1 MTQREP
7 VTLPQETVTM
17 AMMAAAICCVLI
29 SYVAVR
35 SFELAGLGTYLVLGV
50 GGMVVIGYV
59 VPHVTAMWI
68 GKSLDEI
75 MG

>member
-17 AMMAAAICCVLI
+17 AMMAAAICCALI

-35 SFELAGLGTYLVLGV
+35 AFELAGAGTYVFWGCWWDGSDWV
-50 GGMVVIGYV
+50 RGAARDGDV
-59 VPHVTAMWI
+59 
-68 GKSLDEI
+68 DR
-75 MG
+75 